1 MSTSPLPRKVEGLLF
16 MEYKEIFMDVV
27 GYEGLY
33 QVSNL
38 GMVKS
43 LERTVNGRW
52 GKQIVKSRIL
62 KHTNNKGGYPIV
74 CLCNGKKVICITIHR
89 IMCLSFIPNPE
100 NKRTVNHINGV
111 KTDNR
116 ISNLEWATD
125 SENQK
130 HSFENGFQYRPKK
143 IPRVLKVN
151 DVREIK
157 YENKD
162 LTHDQIAEKYGVTR
176 GCIYL
181 IRSGKRWPHI

>member
-38 GMVKS
+38 GRVKS
-43 LERTVNGRW
+43 LEREVWNGY
-52 GKQIVKSRIL
+52 GMMLKKERIL
-62 KHTNNKGGYPIV
+62 KHGTDKNGYSTV
-74 CLCNGKKVICITIHR
+74 CLCNGITVKGITIHR
-89 IMCLSFIPNPE
+89 LMCLSFIPNPK

-151 DVREIK
+151 DVREIR

-162 LTHDQIAEKYGVTR
+162 LTHEQIAEKYGVTR
-176 GCIYL
+176 GCIYM
-181 IRSGKRWPHI
+181 IRSGRNWKHI